1 MIKRIFWLVLGAVL
15 AVFGLNYFKKKAAE
29 NPQQFSTD
37 ALIERF
43 IVIFDSIKESV
54 QSLWQGYSG
63 GQALNDGELEKIF
76 AKQTDLKSEIDATI
90 KPSDISL
97 N

>member
-15 AVFGLNYFKKKAAE
+15 AVFGFNYFKKKAAE

-76 AKQTDLKSEIDATI
+76 A
-90 KPSDISL
+90 
-97 N
+97 

>member
-37 ALIERF
+37 ALI
-43 IVIFDSIKESV
+43 
-54 QSLWQGYSG
+54 
-63 GQALNDGELEKIF
+63 
-76 AKQTDLKSEIDATI
+76 
-90 KPSDISL
+90 
-97 N
+97 

>member
-76 AKQTDLKSEIDATI
+76 AKQTDLKSEFDATI

-97 N
+97 S